1 MAVMLPAHST
11 DCLMLH
17 TEELAIYMAGHN
29 MCGTMASPAVAAGG
43 EMAGDTVNIVAG
55 GACARTRRQNGCR
68 SMVQTSVCFPQ
79 VARPHERQLVRPFGQ
94 ANWLQTLQG

>member
-43 EMAGDTVNIVAG
+43 EMAGDAVNIVAG
-55 GACARTRRQNGCR
+55 GACARTRRAERLPVNGADQCMF
-68 SMVQTSVCFPQ
+68 SASGAP
-79 VARPHERQLVRPFGQ
+79 A
-94 ANWLQTLQG
+94 